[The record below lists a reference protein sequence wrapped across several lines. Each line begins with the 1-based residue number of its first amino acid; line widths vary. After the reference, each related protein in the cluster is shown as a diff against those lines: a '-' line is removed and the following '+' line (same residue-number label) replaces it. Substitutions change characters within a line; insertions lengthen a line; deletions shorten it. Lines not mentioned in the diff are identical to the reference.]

1 MTGQVQK
8 VIIGGVQYDRNNVKS
23 SGQKDGT
30 HTVEL
35 KDGTTITYKT
45 QAQGHE
51 AQVTVNKDKTVVF
64 SGLAGATIT
73 DVAGQDDKYLFSGS
87 QNCTVKARHTSVFTK
102 DSDQFY
108 FNPERQLS
116 NGAVQETKYIII
128 EGNEGDKT
136 HGRTFDLFDYK
147 DQDQYHY
154 IGKNNEGYHS
164 SKSESTPW
172 YKSLLN
178 SMGL

>member
-45 QAQGHE
+45 QAQGNE

-108 FNPERQLS
+108 SFSFDCPVFLTRNCPFSIVYSWYLCHNLIDHMYVGLFLGS
-116 NGAVQETKYIII
+116 LFCSIDLCTCFYA
-128 EGNEGDKT
+128 KT
-136 HGRTFDLFDYK
+136 ILF
-147 DQDQYHY
+147 
-154 IGKNNEGYHS
+154 
-164 SKSESTPW
+164 
-172 YKSLLN
+172 
-178 SMGL
+178 

>member
-8 VIIGGVQYDRNNVKS
+8 VVIGGVQYDRSNVKS
-23 SGQKDGT
+23 SGQKDGA

-45 QAQGHE
+45 QAQGNE

-87 QNCTVKARHTSVFTK
+87 QNCTVKARHTSIFTK
-102 DSDQFY
+102 DEDRFSFEPQ
-108 FNPERQLS
+108 RQLS
-116 NGAVQETKYIII
+116 NGATQETRFIWV
-128 EGNEGDKT
+128 EANQGDKIDT
-136 HGRTFDLFDYK
+136 NKFSHFEDYNADTYVYDRGQGRY
-147 DQDQYHY
+147 Q
-154 IGKNNEGYHS
+154 
-164 SKSESTPW
+164 
-172 YKSLLN
+172 
-178 SMGL
+178 